1 MSSCGLAFGAIVHAS
16 AGIAIESI
24 DLVPNL
30 QQLRAVPHGDAELGQ
45 DRFDVERLRSASSC
59 DTSRT
64 CKIRSASIT
73 SSSVARNAA
82 TNIVGRSEMNPTVSE
97 RMTRN
102 PFGRSTARKVG
113 SSVANSMSAES
124 TLLWL
129 KRLNRVDLPALV

>member
-1 MSSCGLAFGAIVHAS
+1 
-16 AGIAIESI
+16 
-24 DLVPNL
+24 
-30 QQLRAVPHGDAELGQ
+30 
-45 DRFDVERLRSASSC
+45 
-59 DTSRT
+59 
-64 CKIRSASIT
+64 
-73 SSSVARNAA
+73 
-82 TNIVGRSEMNPTVSE
+82 MNPTVSE